1 MDRRQKKTRSAIFLA
16 FCKLLAKKRY
26 DKITVQEIIDE
37 ADVGRTTFYAHFE
50 TKDLLL
56 DAMCDELFCHVFNPE
71 PCEWEGRDDILENRL
86 AHILWHFKENNNTLS
101 ALILSDS
108 SDLFLR
114 YFKTHLSSLF
124 ESFLTTSNRQN
135 ENPFLLL
142 GLVGSFWEILK
153 WWLNSGMKQTPEA
166 VAKNFLKL
174 YNIE

>member
-1 MDRRQKKTRSAIFLA
+1 MDRRQKKTRTAIFSA

-56 DAMCDELFCHVFNPE
+56 DAMCDELFYHVFKTDT
-71 PCEWEGRDDILENRL
+71 CEWQGKDDTLENRL
-86 AHILWHFKENNNTLS
+86 AHILWHFKENNSSLS

-124 ESFLTTSNRQN
+124 ESFLNTSTEQN

-142 GLVGSFWEILK
+142 GLVGSFSEILK
-153 WWLNSGMKQTPEA
+153 WWLNNSMKETPET
-166 VAKNFLKL
+166 VAQNFLKL